1 MAIQTL
7 RISELI
13 KELQALKQQ
22 LGDVPVIHQRDP
34 EGNGFGT
41 IDKST
46 VSYYDDTEIGVVAVI
61 FPYDEDI
68 EEEVFGCCY

>member
-13 KELQALKQQ
+13 KVLQGIKKEV
-22 LGDVPVIHQRDP
+22 GDVPVIHQRDP

-41 IDKST
+41 INARSVCPGETD
-46 VSYYDDTEIGVVAVI
+46 IGMAVFI
-61 FPYDEDI
+61 EPYDEDI
-68 EEEVFGCCY
+68 EEELFGSY

>member
-13 KELQALKQQ
+13 KVLQGIKKEI
-22 LGDVPVIHQRDP
+22 GDVPVIHQRDP

-41 IDKST
+41 INARSIC
-46 VSYYDDTEIGVVAVI
+46 VSETEIGTTVFI
-61 FPYDEDI
+61 EPYDEDI
-68 EEEVFGCCY
+68 EEELYSSCY